1 MNIENYEYLAREV
14 NTVAID
20 QRISDGY
27 INATSL
33 AKASGKKVNDYLRLD
48 VTKEFLSELERST
61 GYPVD
66 VLVSKVVTGRN
77 ETRGTWVH
85 PQVAINLAQWLSPVF
100 AVQVTEWIFGWIN
113 SDHKYYAR
121 YIELMSIKN
130 EKIEKASG
138 YGRVLNNWK
147 HEKRE
152 IEKEEEF
159 LLSKIQPDLFR
170 IH

>member
-14 NTVAID
+14 NEVAID

-33 AKASGKKVNDYLRLD
+33 AKASGKKINDYLRLD
-48 VTKEFLSELERST
+48 VTKAFLLELERST
-61 GYPVD
+61 GYPVN
-66 VLVSKVVTGRN
+66 VLVSKVVTGFN

-121 YIELMSIKN
+121 YNELMAIKD
-130 EKIEKASG
+130 EKTEKASG
-138 YGRVLNNWK
+138 YGRGLNNWK
-147 HEKRE
+147 HEKKE

-159 LLSKIQPDLFR
+159 LLSKIQPDLFK

>member
-1 MNIENYEYLAREV
+1 MSIENYEYLAREV

-33 AKASGKKVNDYLRLD
+33 AKASGKRVNNYLRLD
-48 VTKEFLSELERST
+48 TTKEFLKELERST
-61 GYPVD
+61 GISAD
-66 VLVSKVVTGRN
+66 VLVSKINTGRN

-121 YIELMSIKN
+121 YKELMAIKD
-130 EKIEKASG
+130 EKVEKASEH
-138 YGRVLNNWK
+138 GRGLSNWGR
-147 HEKRE
+147 EKKA
-152 IEKEEEF
+152 IEKEEQF